1 MGFIT
6 GADATSPELTAGGTG
21 VVTAVT
27 GNSITVAKTGN
38 RFVAGKKLK
47 VAKKEN
53 SLKNW
58 TFSFW
63 FKKVNTDTESVIL
76 SATTD
81 KVFFGAGNVISVSLG
96 GNVVQGVPLYRDTF
110 EWSHVVIAVDTRK
123 DSGPERV
130 DIYVDN

>member
-53 SLKNW
+53 NLKNW

-63 FKKVNTDTESVIL
+63 FKKVNTDIINCLDHSR
-76 SATTD
+76 
-81 KVFFGAGNVISVSLG
+81 VFTKTKETSPTAKSFFHI
-96 GNVVQGVPLYRDTF
+96 
-110 EWSHVVIAVDTRK
+110 I
-123 DSGPERV
+123 
-130 DIYVDN
+130 